1 MYSLLLKTM
10 VRILLPLILLF
21 SVFVYARGHHE
32 PGGGFVGGLVAAAG
46 IVLWIVGRGAPEA
59 RRRFPMRPSTVAA
72 VGLSCAAVAALLPTL
87 FERAVMTSMWFPLP
101 LPGGG
106 HFDLGTTTLFDLGVY
121 LVVVGTVLLFTFTL
135 ELRPSALEE
144 GE

>member
-1 MYSLLLKTM
+1 MYSLLFKTM
-10 VRILLPLILLF
+10 VRIITPLILLF

-46 IVLWIVGRGAPEA
+46 LVLWIEAEGAAEA
-59 RRRFPMRPSTVAA
+59 RRRFPFRPSAISAFGLACATVAA
-72 VGLSCAAVAALLPTL
+72 ILPALYDKAL
-87 FERAVMTSMWFPLP
+87 MTSMWYHLP

-121 LVVVGTVLLFTFTL
+121 FVVVGTVLLFVFTL
-135 ELRPSALEE
+135 DLRPGLLEE
-144 GE
+144 ED

>member
-46 IVLWIVGRGAPEA
+46 LVLWIVGEGAAEA
-59 RRRFPMRPSTVAA
+59 RKRFPMKPSAVAA
-72 VGLSCAAVAALLPTL
+72 WGLVFAAVAALLPAAYD
-87 FERAVMTSMWFPLP
+87 RAVMTSMWFHLP

-106 HFDLGTTTLFDLGVY
+106 HYDVGTTTLFDLGVY
-121 LVVVGTVLLFTFTL
+121 FVVVGTVLLFTFTL
-135 ELRPSALEE
+135 ELRPSVLEE
-144 GE
+144 ED